1 MEDHFIMTSTNNKKE
16 NSEEYKLVLLL
27 KNTYDKRLFHNDFD
41 TWTTEEQYSWIK
53 ENLSKFYPNVPE
65 TIRNY
70 VPALFLQPDFYRSS
84 WEMPEWLDINK
95 YRRGQK
101 FVRENYVPIIIT
113 KLLAII
119 HLYSFNDGLKP
130 IIIGGHSHTIDLGFK
145 SWYNGEP
152 WVKGTEAYKNMQAAH
167 KMHLIMRKKLCQ
179 MDNEQIDAMSKIVE
193 PLCSD
198 REILLKDFAM
208 ACPFEKFGQRPY
220 IMMSESPYRPK
231 GINNM
236 DIAGLQG
243 TFVSMFL
250 LRPQDIGVHNATDQD
265 IEAFCHMW
273 RCYGYYLGLED
284 KYNFCRGNLKELKQ
298 RAQDFYQ
305 YWIIPNLK
313 NATPEWEHMTRCL
326 IEPMNFYPFLYM
338 PYKIMIL
345 FGSDLL
351 NLNMPHLY
359 RSLSYSEWIAYKVYK
374 FILQHALKLSI
385 IRELFN
391 KFIIHLLS
399 KKTNHNPKQKAEL

>member
-145 SWYNGEP
+145 RYFSTMKRIYSWYNGEP

-284 KYNFCRGNLKELKQ
+284 K
-298 RAQDFYQ
+298 
-305 YWIIPNLK
+305 
-313 NATPEWEHMTRCL
+313 
-326 IEPMNFYPFLYM
+326 
-338 PYKIMIL
+338 
-345 FGSDLL
+345 
-351 NLNMPHLY
+351 
-359 RSLSYSEWIAYKVYK
+359 